1 VCVTCTH
8 IYAHTYTHLYSDPG
22 SRAPAERKQRLVCL
36 DADFHCSDTKLTNPH
51 TTRSA
56 VMYDFAKGV
65 EGTRQGAPLWIE
77 ATNFQKSAR

>member
-1 VCVTCTH
+1 MCVH
-8 IYAHTYTHLYSDPG
+8 IHIHIFIATLAHELLQSENSD
-22 SRAPAERKQRLVCL
+22 SFAWMQS
-36 DADFHCSDTKLTNPH
+36 FHCSDTKLTNPH

-77 ATNFQKSAR
+77 AINFQKYSR

>member
-1 VCVTCTH
+1 MQ
-8 IYAHTYTHLYSDPG
+8 S
-22 SRAPAERKQRLVCL
+22 
-36 DADFHCSDTKLTNPH
+36 FHCSDTKLTNPH

-77 ATNFQKSAR
+77 AINSQKYAR